1 MKTSETQA
9 SFTSSTPILFDADG
23 FLLEPTIWSEQL
35 CRDIAELDGIAPLDD
50 KHWAV
55 IHHVRGKY
63 YEVGGLP
70 TIRLICRATNV
81 TREEIYRRFGGCRAI
96 WRVAG
101 LPNPG
106 EEAKAYFI

>member
-1 MKTSETQA
+1 MKTSESQNPI
-9 SFTSSTPILFDADG
+9 SSNTSPLFDPDG
-23 FLLEPTIWSEQL
+23 FLLEPSIWSEDL
-35 CRDIAELDGIAPLDD
+35 CRNIAELDGIAPLDD

-63 YEVGGLP
+63 FQVGGLP
-70 TIRLICRATNV
+70 TLRLICRATSI
-81 TREEIYRRFGGCRAI
+81 TRVEIHRRFGGCREI

-106 EEAKAYFI
+106 EEAKAYFS

>member
-1 MKTSETQA
+1 MNTSETQT
-9 SFTSSTPILFDADG
+9 SFTASTPTLSDEDG
-23 FLLEPTIWSEQL
+23 FLLEPSIWSEEL
-35 CRDIAELDGIAPLDD
+35 GRDIAELDGISPLDA

-63 YEVGGLP
+63 YQVGGLP

-81 TREEIYRRFGGCRAI
+81 TRDEIYRLFGGCREI